1 VQSRWATLP
10 SCSWM
15 AVLKWAIRGTGAGA
29 AGYIAYQFLA
39 PTPKH
44 DYGGVPKKRGI
55 SRYNSM
61 IDRGHNA
68 EKMLSRSQQIAALK
82 SGEMYDMVIVGAGCT
97 GAGAALDAATRGL
110 KVACIERGD
119 FSNVTSSRSSKLI
132 WGGFKYLQVAVAEL
146 LSTKTLT
153 APISSFSK
161 FMGEFNMV
169 WECCQE
175 RSWLAGFQPHLVH
188 YVPQAVPFQDWI
200 KWPPYFDH
208 PFYSLLPI
216 MAVPAF
222 LFYDALAGWH
232 SPSSYAMGPAK
243 TKEIFPQLQDV
254 KYSAVYCEAMHNDAR
269 TGTAIALTAGLK
281 GANIANYVEMIDF
294 VHGGPD
300 GATCTGIR
308 CRDKISGEVFEI
320 AATAVVLAT
329 GAFLDD
335 VRKMDDP
342 NAPSSVRAAAGV
354 HIVLPGYF
362 TPGGMGFAELRTSR
376 GATMYFLPWLGHTV
390 VGSTDKKCPP
400 QSSPKVQEDEIQYL
414 VNEAA
419 SCLSKDIRI
428 RRSDVLSAW
437 QGWRPLYRDPNA
449 PPDAPIS
456 RHHAIGTDPKSGVT
470 FICGGKWSTYRAMAE
485 ELVDK
490 VVAHKK
496 LPAGPCVTRST
507 KLMGGEGYHELLHV
521 QLIQKYGVDLEMAK
535 HLVHTYGSCA
545 FAVCEMSK
553 PTGKRWPRFGKRLVD
568 GYPFIEAEVEYA
580 AKHEYAVS
588 VKDMISLRMRLCYLN
603 STAAK
608 EAIPRVTELMAAQL
622 GWSKAEK
629 AKQMEEAMNH
639 VKEFAGPLKDTAN
652 AKLRA
657 ATYTD
662 ITDAFNQFDADG
674 NGYIDAK
681 ELETAA
687 ITLGFPFR
695 SVAER
700 DRAFKEIDKDGSGRI
715 AQDAFVEWW
724 NNKDDVSKKLHRQLS
739 LTATAEVALDKMFDE
754 DKKAKGKK
762 A

>member
-1 VQSRWATLP
+1 
-10 SCSWM
+10 
-15 AVLKWAIRGTGAGA
+15 
-29 AGYIAYQFLA
+29 
-39 PTPKH
+39 
-44 DYGGVPKKRGI
+44 
-55 SRYNSM
+55 
-61 IDRGHNA
+61 
-68 EKMLSRSQQIAALK
+68 
-82 SGEMYDMVIVGAGCT
+82 
-97 GAGAALDAATRGL
+97 
-110 KVACIERGD
+110 
-119 FSNVTSSRSSKLI
+119 
-132 WGGFKYLQVAVAEL
+132 
-146 LSTKTLT
+146 
-153 APISSFSK
+153 
-161 FMGEFNMV
+161 
-169 WECCQE
+169 
-175 RSWLAGFQPHLVH
+175 
-188 YVPQAVPFQDWI
+188 
-200 KWPPYFDH
+200 
-208 PFYSLLPI
+208 
-216 MAVPAF
+216 
-222 LFYDALAGWH
+222 
-232 SPSSYAMGPAK
+232 
-243 TKEIFPQLQDV
+243 
-254 KYSAVYCEAMHNDAR
+254 
-269 TGTAIALTAGLK
+269 
-281 GANIANYVEMIDF
+281 
-294 VHGGPD
+294 
-300 GATCTGIR
+300 
-308 CRDKISGEVFEI
+308 
-320 AATAVVLAT
+320 
-329 GAFLDD
+329 
-335 VRKMDDP
+335 
-342 NAPSSVRAAAGV
+342 
-354 HIVLPGYF
+354 
-362 TPGGMGFAELRTSR
+362 
-376 GATMYFLPWLGHTV
+376 
-390 VGSTDKKCPP
+390 
-400 QSSPKVQEDEIQYL
+400 
-414 VNEAA
+414 
-419 SCLSKDIRI
+419 
-428 RRSDVLSAW
+428 
-437 QGWRPLYRDPNA
+437 
-449 PPDAPIS
+449 
-456 RHHAIGTDPKSGVT
+456 
-470 FICGGKWSTYRAMAE
+470 
-485 ELVDK
+485 
-490 VVAHKK
+490 
-496 LPAGPCVTRST
+496 
-507 KLMGGEGYHELLHV
+507 
-521 QLIQKYGVDLEMAK
+521 MAK